1 MSSFHMIPVVLDNE
15 IFFACCA
22 WSCWE
27 AFWQESPLVVVG
39 VLAFS
44 AKFSATRSHG
54 SRQPAQ
60 PSLGRISTPA

>member
-22 WSCWE
+22 WSCWG

-44 AKFSATRSHG
+44 ASRPSWLATARASLARD
-54 SRQPAQ
+54 SPQ
-60 PSLGRISTPA
+60 PSLF